1 MNWIDRRRQQR
12 RRRQML
18 RALSVPPG
26 ALAALFVVGA
36 LLPAEHL
43 FTSQAKLQ
51 RPPETVW
58 GVLTDV
64 DGMPLWRSDLT
75 AVERLPDVEG
85 NPAWR
90 EVGKSGNQVVEL
102 TLAEPPRRLVMQ
114 RVGLG
119 APGLPIRTVELA
131 ATTHGTLVTVTDRVE
146 SRNPLRRI
154 LVRLHLPPPPV
165 LRLLRDLTERLSIAR
180 REVVT
185 LPGA

>member
-18 RALSVPPG
+18 RALGVAPG
-26 ALAALFVVGA
+26 ALAALLLVGA
-36 LLPAEHL
+36 FLPTEYL
-43 FTSQAKLQ
+43 FTSQARLQ

-58 GVLTDV
+58 RVLTDV

-75 AVERLPDVEG
+75 AVERLPDQGG

-90 EVGKSGNQVVEL
+90 EVGKSGDQVVEL
-102 TLAEPPRRLVMQ
+102 TLAEAPRRLVMQ
-114 RVGLG
+114 RPGLG
-119 APGLPIRTVELA
+119 APGLPMRTVELA
-131 ATTHGTLVTVTDRVE
+131 ATTQGTLVTVTDRIA
-146 SRNPLRRI
+146 SRNPFRRV
-154 LVRLHLPPPPV
+154 LVRLHLPQPPV
-165 LRLLRDLTERLSIAR
+165 LRLLRDLTERLSVNR